1 MICRAFLMVEGARPR
16 ASWSLI
22 QAERSRDRIFYGALG
37 ERIPQPGLHP
47 VHLLAPAALLAG
59 VLLAV
64 EVDHTAQ
71 GEADG
76 RAEVGEHTL
85 RHLSF
90 DLTCSQL
97 SVGALVEHP
106 GDRAVAA
113 ATHDG
118 LDAVAMACREK
129 GGHRIAGAG
138 EAYFLGGTRLPGL
151 LWLSTT
157 MSPIVNRVALPRS

>member
-59 VLLAV
+59 VLPAV
-64 EVDHTAQ
+64 EVDHAAQ

-76 RAEVGEHTL
+76 RAEVGEHAL
-85 RHLSF
+85 RHLRPGRPQCLASR
-90 DLTCSQL
+90 
-97 SVGALVEHP
+97 AVERA
-106 GDRAVAA
+106 GDWAVAA
-113 ATHDG
+113 AAHDG
-118 LDAVAMACREK
+118 LDTVAVACRQEGRHRGRLL
-129 GGHRIAGAG
+129 GGGAG
-138 EAYFLGGTRLPGL
+138 EAYSGTL
-151 LWLSTT
+151 
-157 MSPIVNRVALPRS
+157 